1 MKKIWVICHKDM
13 SLTSRNNKDISV
25 NEYDLQLVDLN
36 IATIVGFL
44 CCSTVELV

>member
-13 SLTSRNNKDISV
+13 SLTSRNNEDISV
-25 NEYDLQLVDLN
+25 NLQLVDLN